1 MLLLAF
7 TYTVYLKLEK
17 INYLSLKK
25 KIKIKPLTKL
35 EKKRILI
42 IFSIII
48 LFFVLKHYYSEG
60 YFSKSKYFSCEVGFV
75 KKKDGRFDGGPK
87 VMVFKF
93 NLKTKF
99 PKAYVY
105 KPTYGTGY
113 TLSYGVYDV
122 EKKDY
127 QLKLKL
133 SLPVYST
140 TLYFEGYSSIGQII
154 DDLTINRT
162 NLKIEYI
169 KLIDGGQRNY
179 SINTNRKIEYG
190 SCKEQSEPTNRI

>member
-1 MLLLAF
+1 MLLQAYTF
-7 TYTVYLKLEK
+7 TVYLKLEK
-17 INYLSLKK
+17 INYLNLK
-25 KIKIKPLTKL
+25 KIKIKSVTEK
-35 EKKRILI
+35 EKKI
-42 IFSIII
+42 IFIVTAIVA
-48 LFFVLKHYYSEG
+48 LFIVLQHYYSEG
-60 YFSKSKYFSCEVGFV
+60 HFSKSKYLSCEVGFV
-75 KKKDGRFDGGPK
+75 KKKNGRFDGGPK

-154 DDLTINRT
+154 EDLTINRT

>member
-1 MLLLAF
+1 M
-7 TYTVYLKLEK
+7 
-17 INYLSLKK
+17 K
-25 KIKIKPLTKL
+25 KIKIKPFTKL

-48 LFFVLKHYYSEG
+48 LFFGFEHYYSEG
-60 YFSKSKYFSCEVGFV
+60 YFSKSKYLSCEVGFV
-75 KKKDGRFDGGPK
+75 KKKNGRFDGGPK

-105 KPTYGTGY
+105 QPNYGTGY

-133 SLPVYST
+133 SSFVYRT
-140 TLYFEGYSSIGQII
+140 TLYFEGYSSNGQII
-154 DDLTINRT
+154 DNLTINRT
-162 NLKIEYI
+162 NLEIEYI
-169 KLIDGGQRNY
+169 QLRNGGQRNY
-179 SINTNRKIEYG
+179 SINKNRRIEYG
-190 SCKEQSEPTNRI
+190 SCKEQSKPTNKI